1 MHAKLCHVLIFKL
14 TAVSDA
20 PQKLSVLESNIVK
33 LEQASTRADAIQSF
47 ADLYESAGAKTLL
60 VRTKY
65 KYVRIQGIDIY
76 LRELFLLKILMY
88 SFLYETQN
96 AMYVCMY
103 VCMCM
108 VNTSKC
114 MAVWVA

>member
-1 MHAKLCHVLIFKL
+1 MHAKLCHVLILTL

-65 KYVRIQGIDIY
+65 KYVRIQGIEIH
-76 LRELFLLKILMY
+76 LTEIF
-88 SFLYETQN
+88 
-96 AMYVCMY
+96 
-103 VCMCM
+103 
-108 VNTSKC
+108 
-114 MAVWVA
+114 